1 MPYVKI
7 YYKTRDRE
15 QIQEFRNCLGC
26 SSESNVNG
34 HQTIYVRQKDLSTL
48 HEFQLK
54 GIIIIRDIYESQRQ
68 SEIPC
73 NEEKFSRN
81 CT

>member
-34 HQTIYVRQKDLSTL
+34 HQIIYVRQKDLSTL

-54 GIIIIRDIYESQRQ
+54 GIIIIRAIDKSYL
-68 SEIPC
+68 
-73 NEEKFSRN
+73 K
-81 CT
+81 